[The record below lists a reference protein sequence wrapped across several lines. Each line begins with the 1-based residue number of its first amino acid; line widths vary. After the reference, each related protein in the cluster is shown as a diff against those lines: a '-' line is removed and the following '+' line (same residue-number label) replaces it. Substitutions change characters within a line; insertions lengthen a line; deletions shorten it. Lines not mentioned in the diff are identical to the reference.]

1 MWYSVSGS
9 RFFLHITGI
18 HLSPFPE
25 NDEKRGELLRSLYLN
40 DKKSRKVS
48 FWNKTDKHTKIVY
61 ILLYWKVVM
70 LMITR
75 IHNQNFEVTPTIY
88 LIPHEDINQP
98 ATLKHICIYVF
109 IFLYYCYLRET
120 FLTILWKGKLT
131 IRFFNFILLDDDLK
145 IYTEHSWKFYFMK
158 WQFYFWAID
167 ISQIAENVLHI
178 AGTNEPNSVQQT
190 NPFFLFYCVCKIWI
204 LFLPLMTVEY
214 LCTYKSIYL
223 HIYVC
228 MYVCKSWICTYIM
241 CPSAWVA
248 TKPMLW

>member
-9 RFFLHITGI
+9 RFFLHITVI

-25 NDEKRGELLRSLYLN
+25 NDEKRGELIRSLYLN

-61 ILLYWKVVM
+61 IVLYWKVVM

-75 IHNQNFEVTPTIY
+75 IHNQNFEVTQ
-88 LIPHEDINQP
+88 DINQP
-98 ATLKHICIYVF
+98 ATPKHICIYAF
-109 IFLYYCYLRET
+109 IFLYYCYLGEI

-131 IRFFNFILLDDDLK
+131 IRFFKFILLDDDLK
-145 IYTEHSWKFYFMK
+145 IYTEHSWNFYFMK

-190 NPFFLFYCVCKIWI
+190 NPFFLFYSLCKIWI
-204 LFLPLMTVEY
+204 LFLPLITVEY
-214 LCTYKSIYL
+214 LCTLNPYIYIFL
-223 HIYVC
+223 YVC
-228 MYVCKSWICTYIM
+228 M
-241 CPSAWVA
+241 
-248 TKPMLW
+248 